1 MSKPIHTQQHTRH
14 GQRTPHDNHT
24 QTGRGGKQACAHNSN
39 RNERSA
45 NSERRMGRAAYTSR
59 PRERRG

>member
-45 NSERRMGRAAYTSR
+45 NSERRMGRAAYT
-59 PRERRG
+59 